1 MIDNVLQ
8 FMAIDNY
15 RKTALEMTKLF
26 FPELSYHELQEAI
39 DASILDN
46 VKDNPARVYNNY
58 KNQVVENTVLGV
70 SQYILSRR
78 PIVTSNGVIFQNH
91 DSGIV
96 NPLSSLFQFYLT
108 DRKRIKKEMFNY
120 SKGSEEYEKLNLA
133 QLLRKISANAKLNWR
148 I

>member
-1 MIDNVLQ
+1 M
-8 FMAIDNY
+8 MDNY
-15 RKTALEMTKLF
+15 LQSLTISNYRDTALQMTKLF

-39 DASILDN
+39 DLSIIDN
-46 VKDNPARVYNNY
+46 LKDSPARVYNNY
-58 KNQVVENTVLGV
+58 KNQTIDGTLLELSN
-70 SQYILSRR
+70 YILSRK

-108 DRKRIKKEMFNY
+108 DRKRIKKEMFKY
-120 SKGSEEYEKLNLA
+120 EKGSENYEKLNLA
-133 QLLRKISANAKLNWR
+133 QLLRKISANAKQYWR